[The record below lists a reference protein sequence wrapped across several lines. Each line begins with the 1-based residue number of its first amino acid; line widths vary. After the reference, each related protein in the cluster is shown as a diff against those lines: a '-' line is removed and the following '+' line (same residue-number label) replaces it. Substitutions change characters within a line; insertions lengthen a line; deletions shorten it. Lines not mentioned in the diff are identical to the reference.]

1 MNKDVL
7 LPLIPLG
14 LGVAALINFFVPVF
28 PIPELGDGKLIAY
41 IMANPEQIPAAKYL
55 VGIELLRMVHAAI
68 WQFPPLSNLLPESIA
83 GHAGFIRIAGIL
95 VMTLSTT
102 FLLHIYQNKSR
113 ILLVAVSPVWLLF
126 SIGYLEFY
134 PFIAGVFLALLCW
147 VFQGNLEEKP
157 EWKVGLVCGALPLVY
172 FPFAPFCLMI
182 VVCYLWRSERQINL
196 TLGTL
201 LISFLVVLR
210 IFWPNRLAEY
220 FTHLYQDL
228 NWGDTNTI
236 YEEYRGLA
244 SSQTSLFFKNEYI
257 FSWQHIMELLQMLL
271 LGLGILPLL
280 LSPLVIFWK
289 MQEVRKLTRK
299 KVLALLVAGW
309 SIIYMVFT
317 IPKLGPVRDVDMFF
331 LTYMTLAYFIG
342 AGLEGRAKLMQM
354 VILPLWLL
362 SSVYALSRIAELA

>member
-126 SIGYLEFY
+126 SIGYLEYY

-182 VVCYLWRSERQINL
+182 VVCYLWRSERQISL

-280 LSPLVIFWK
+280 LSPLVIFCK
-289 MQEVRKLTRK
+289 MQEFKKMTRK
-299 KVLALLVAGW
+299 NVLALLVAGW

-342 AGLEGRAKLMQM
+342 AGLEGRAKLRLM